1 MNKTNHVPYTWEE
14 IDDQVR
20 RAILCQASVLEGTGP
35 YEPQIWQSYLG
46 LQTDELIED
55 IDPKTIPAG
64 RHELFRMAN
73 KAYAYAYQLDG
84 LEHATPELFHEIVC
98 GVLNGYPQAD
108 MAGEPSPLCR
118 LNDFPLRRMFETFLA
133 RWYLFEEE
141 LCHGL
146 TSRELALLSNM
157 TIPAVRTSL
166 SKEGFKL
173 TFLSELSD
181 AARKEDDRGA
191 VLEPDQARLW
201 LSRRR
206 GFIPNRNAPGT
217 DPQEQIAQIFNHPDA
232 PFDLILAKVLPLAQ
246 LTPVDLA
253 KAIER
258 PAAWVDG
265 LLSGQAVEA
274 DVPALR
280 AIARVLKRPE
290 PAFVARAV
298 EHLVSREMSITA

>member
-1 MNKTNHVPYTWEE
+1 MNKTNHVPYTWDE
-14 IDDQVR
+14 IDAQVR
-20 RAILCQASVLEGTGP
+20 RAILCQASVLAGTGP
-35 YEPQIWQSYLG
+35 DDTGLFHSYLG

-55 IDPKTIPAG
+55 IDPMAVPVE
-64 RHELFRMAN
+64 RHELFRMAT

-84 LEHATPELFHEIVC
+84 LEHASTELFHDVVC
-98 GVLNGYPQAD
+98 GVLNGFPQAD

-173 TFLSELSD
+173 TFLSELSESS
-181 AARKEDDRGA
+181 RKEDDRGA

-201 LSRRR
+201 LARRR
-206 GFIPNRNAPGT
+206 GFIPNRNAPSA
-217 DPQEQIAQIFNHPDA
+217 DPQEQITQIFGHPDA
-232 PFDLILAKVLPLAQ
+232 PFDLILTKVLPLAN
-246 LTPVDLA
+246 LTPVELA
-253 KAIER
+253 KAIDR
-258 PAAWVDG
+258 PAAWVEG
-265 LLSGQAVEA
+265 LLSGQAVET

-298 EHLVSREMSITA
+298 EHLVSREISISA